1 MRLETAPTVYVCAKL
16 SKTVM
21 KICLITPAP
30 AYSRTGNRVAALR
43 WAKLLRDL
51 NHQVVLAQE
60 YKAQSCDLMIALHAR
75 RSHVS
80 MVRFRE
86 RHPNLPL
93 ILALVGTDLYGDIHT
108 DSSAQ
113 ESLEL
118 ANRFVVLQPAA
129 INELPERMASKAR
142 VIYQSVKPP
151 PGTFTPKKNVF
162 EVCVIGHMRPV
173 KDPFRTA
180 LAARSLPSSS
190 RIQVLHAGA
199 DLSGD
204 MEETA
209 RRESA
214 LNPRYRWLGNLPHW
228 KSMRL
233 LARSRLLSLTSESE
247 GGANVVSEAIACSV
261 PVISS
266 RISGSIGLLRDD
278 YPGYFTV
285 GDTQELAALL
295 ERAETDASFYNG
307 LKSRGETLKPLFEP
321 ADERQRWDKL
331 LREFY

>member
-1 MRLETAPTVYVCAKL
+1 
-16 SKTVM
+16 
-21 KICLITPAP
+21 
-30 AYSRTGNRVAALR
+30 
-43 WAKLLRDL
+43 
-51 NHQVVLAQE
+51 
-60 YKAQSCDLMIALHAR
+60 
-75 RSHVS
+75 

-118 ANRFVVLQPAA
+118 ADRFVLLQPMG
-129 INELPERMASKAR
+129 INELPERMAGKAR
-142 VIYQSVKPP
+142 VIYQSVAPP
-151 PGTFTPKKNVF
+151 PGKFTPRKDVF
-162 EVCVIGHMRPV
+162 EVSVIGHMRPV

-180 LAARSLPSSS
+180 MAARLLPSSS
-190 RIQVLHAGA
+190 RIRVLHAGA

-209 RRESA
+209 RRESS
-214 LNPRYRWLGNLPHW
+214 LNPRYRWLDNLPHW

-247 GGANVVSEAIACSV
+247 GGANVVSEALACSV

-266 RISGSIGLLRDD
+266 RISGSIGLLGED
-278 YPGYFTV
+278 YPGYFTI
-285 GDTQELAALL
+285 GDTRQLATLL
-295 ERAETDASFYNG
+295 QQSETDAGFYNTLKSWGEG
-307 LKSRGETLKPLFEP
+307 LKALFEP
-321 ADERQRWDKL
+321 ADERRRWDKL
-331 LREFY
+331 LREFH

>member
-1 MRLETAPTVYVCAKL
+1 
-16 SKTVM
+16 M

-43 WAKLLRDL
+43 WAKLLRELD
-51 NHQVVLAQE
+51 HHVVLAQE
-60 YKAQSCDLMIALHAR
+60 YKSQSCDLMIALHAR

-80 MVRFRE
+80 IVRFRE
-86 RHPNLPL
+86 RHPSSPL

-113 ESLEL
+113 KSLEL
-118 ANRFVVLQPAA
+118 ADRFVVLQPMG
-129 INELPERMASKAR
+129 ITELPEHMASKAR
-142 VIYQSVKPP
+142 VIYQSVEPL
-151 PGTFTPKKNVF
+151 PGKFTPKKNVF

-180 LAARSLPSSS
+180 LAVRLLPLSS
-190 RIQVLHAGA
+190 RIRVLHAGA

-209 RRESA
+209 REESS

-233 LARSRLLSLTSESE
+233 LARSKLLSLTSESE

-266 RISGSIGLLRDD
+266 RISGSIGLLNED

-285 GDTQELAALL
+285 GDTQELANLL
-295 ERAETDASFYNG
+295 QRAETDAGFYNS
-307 LKSRGETLKPLFEP
+307 LKSWCERLKPLFEP
-321 ADERQRWDKL
+321 ADERRRWDKL
-331 LREFY
+331 LRELY

>member
-1 MRLETAPTVYVCAKL
+1 
-16 SKTVM
+16 
-21 KICLITPAP
+21 
-30 AYSRTGNRVAALR
+30 
-43 WAKLLRDL
+43 
-51 NHQVVLAQE
+51 
-60 YKAQSCDLMIALHAR
+60 
-75 RSHVS
+75 

-108 DSSAQ
+108 DASAQ

-118 ANRFVVLQPAA
+118 ADRFVVLQPMG
-129 INELPERMASKAR
+129 IRELPKHLVNKAR
-142 VIYQSVKPP
+142 VIYQSVEPP
-151 PGTFTPKKNVF
+151 PGKFTPKKNVF
-162 EVCVIGHMRPV
+162 EVCVIGHLRPV

-180 LAARSLPSSS
+180 MAVRSLPSSS
-190 RIQVLHAGA
+190 RIGVLHAGA

-209 RRESA
+209 RRESS

-266 RISGSIGLLRDD
+266 RISGSIGLLGED

-285 GDTQELAALL
+285 GDTQELAVILQ
-295 ERAETDASFYNG
+295 RAETDAGFYHR
-307 LKSRGETLKPLFEP
+307 LKSRCEKLKPIFEP
-321 ADERQRWDKL
+321 AGERRRWDEL
-331 LREFY
+331 LREFH

>member
-1 MRLETAPTVYVCAKL
+1 L
-16 SKTVM
+16 
-21 KICLITPAP
+21 
-30 AYSRTGNRVAALR
+30 
-43 WAKLLRDL
+43 
-51 NHQVVLAQE
+51 
-60 YKAQSCDLMIALHAR
+60 ALHAR
-75 RSHVS
+75 RSHAS

-118 ANRFVVLQPAA
+118 ADCFVVLQPMG
-129 INELPERMASKAR
+129 ISELPERMASKAR

-151 PGTFTPKKNVF
+151 PGEFKPKKNVF

-180 LAARSLPSSS
+180 LAVLSLPSSS

-199 DLSGD
+199 DLNGD
-204 MEETA
+204 MGETA
-209 RRESA
+209 RRETS

-261 PVISS
+261 PIVSS
-266 RISGSIGLLRDD
+266 RISGSIGLLGED
-278 YPGYFTV
+278 YPGYLTV
-285 GDTQELAALL
+285 GDTQELATLL
-295 ERAETDASFYNG
+295 QRTETDAGFYNR
-307 LKSRGETLKPLFEP
+307 LKSWCERLKPLFEP
-321 ADERQRWDKL
+321 ADERRRWDEL
-331 LREFY
+331 LREFD

>member
-1 MRLETAPTVYVCAKL
+1 
-16 SKTVM
+16 
-21 KICLITPAP
+21 
-30 AYSRTGNRVAALR
+30 
-43 WAKLLRDL
+43 
-51 NHQVVLAQE
+51 
-60 YKAQSCDLMIALHAR
+60 
-75 RSHVS
+75 

-86 RHPNLPL
+86 RYPNLPL

-118 ANRFVVLQPAA
+118 ADRFVVLQPMGIA
-129 INELPERMASKAR
+129 ELPERMANKAR
-142 VIYQSVKPP
+142 VIYQSVQPP
-151 PGTFTPKKNVF
+151 PGKFTPKKNVF

-180 LAARSLPSSS
+180 MAVRLLPSSS
-190 RIQVLHAGA
+190 CIRVLHAGA

-209 RRESA
+209 RKEPL

-266 RISGSIGLLRDD
+266 RISGSIGLLGED

-285 GDTQELAALL
+285 GDTHQLATLL
-295 ERAETDASFYNG
+295 QRSETDADFYNR
-307 LKSRGETLKPLFEP
+307 LKSWCERLKPRFEP
-321 ADERQRWDKL
+321 ADERRRWDKL
-331 LREFY
+331 LREFH

>member
-1 MRLETAPTVYVCAKL
+1 
-16 SKTVM
+16 
-21 KICLITPAP
+21 
-30 AYSRTGNRVAALR
+30 
-43 WAKLLRDL
+43 
-51 NHQVVLAQE
+51 
-60 YKAQSCDLMIALHAR
+60 
-75 RSHVS
+75 
-80 MVRFRE
+80 MVRFRK

-108 DSSAQ
+108 DASAQ

-118 ANRFVVLQPAA
+118 ANRFVVLQPMG
-129 INELPERMASKAR
+129 IRELPKHLVNKVR
-142 VIYQSVKPP
+142 VIYQSVEPP
-151 PGTFTPKKNVF
+151 PGKFTPKKNVF
-162 EVCVIGHMRPV
+162 EVCVIGHLRPV

-180 LAARSLPSSS
+180 MAVRSLPSSS
-190 RIQVLHAGA
+190 RIGVLHAGA

-209 RRESA
+209 RKESS

-247 GGANVVSEAIACSV
+247 GGANVVSESIACSV

-266 RISGSIGLLRDD
+266 RISGSIGLLGED

-285 GDTQELAALL
+285 GDTQELAVLL
-295 ERAETDASFYNG
+295 QRAETDVSFYNS
-307 LKSRGETLKPLFEP
+307 LKAWCERLKPLFDP
-321 ADERQRWDKL
+321 ADERRRWDEL
-331 LREFY
+331 LREFH

>member
-1 MRLETAPTVYVCAKL
+1 
-16 SKTVM
+16 M
-21 KICLITPAP
+21 KICMITPAP

-43 WAKLLRDL
+43 WTRLLREL
-51 NHQVVLAQE
+51 NHKVVLAQE
-60 YKAQSCDLMIALHAR
+60 YKAQRCDFMIALHAR
-75 RSHVS
+75 RSHTS
-80 MVRFRE
+80 IVRFRE

-93 ILALVGTDLYGDIHT
+93 IVALVGTDLYGDIHT
-108 DSSAQ
+108 DASAQ

-118 ANRFVVLQPAA
+118 ADRFVVLQPMG
-129 INELPERMASKAR
+129 IRELPKHLVSKAR
-142 VIYQSVKPP
+142 VIYQSVEPP
-151 PGTFTPKKNVF
+151 PGKFTPKKNVF
-162 EVCVIGHMRPV
+162 EVCVIGHLRPV

-180 LAARSLPSSS
+180 MAVRSLPSSS
-190 RIQVLHAGA
+190 RIGVLHAGA

-209 RRESA
+209 RKESS

-266 RISGSIGLLRDD
+266 RISGSIGLLGED

-285 GDTQELAALL
+285 GDTQELAVLL
-295 ERAETDASFYNG
+295 QRAETDAAYYNR
-307 LKSRGETLKPLFEP
+307 LKSWCVGLKPLFEP
-321 ADERQRWDKL
+321 DGERRRWDEL
-331 LREFY
+331 LREFH

>member
-1 MRLETAPTVYVCAKL
+1 
-16 SKTVM
+16 
-21 KICLITPAP
+21 
-30 AYSRTGNRVAALR
+30 
-43 WAKLLRDL
+43 
-51 NHQVVLAQE
+51 
-60 YKAQSCDLMIALHAR
+60 
-75 RSHVS
+75 

-118 ANRFVVLQPAA
+118 ADRFVVLQPMG
-129 INELPERMASKAR
+129 INELPERMAGKAR
-142 VIYQSVKPP
+142 VIYQSVAPP
-151 PGTFTPKKNVF
+151 PGKFTPRKDVF
-162 EVCVIGHMRPV
+162 EVSVIGHMRPV

-180 LAARSLPSSS
+180 MAARLLPSSS
-190 RIQVLHAGA
+190 RIRVLHAGA

-209 RRESA
+209 RRESS

-247 GGANVVSEAIACSV
+247 GGANVVSEALACSV

-266 RISGSIGLLRDD
+266 RISGSIGLLGED

-285 GDTQELAALL
+285 GDTRQLATLL
-295 ERAETDASFYNG
+295 QQSETDAGFYNRLKSWGEG
-307 LKSRGETLKPLFEP
+307 LKALFEP
-321 ADERQRWDKL
+321 ADERRRWDKL
-331 LREFY
+331 LREFH